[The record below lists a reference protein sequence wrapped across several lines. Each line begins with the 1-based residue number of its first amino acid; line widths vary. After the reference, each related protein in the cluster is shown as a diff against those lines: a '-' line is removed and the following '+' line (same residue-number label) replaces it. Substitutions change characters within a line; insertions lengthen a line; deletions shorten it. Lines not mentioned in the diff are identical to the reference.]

1 MHLGVLVIWVVTLWY
16 SGPGEVL
23 GADFLRAVIGTICP
37 LMHRFATTQATR
49 RQALVCSIERQKTGH
64 TMKKAIQHTSHAALG
79 VVLAALAGSA
89 LAGAEFGANLEL
101 DNTARNG
108 GAVAEGDKGLSQ
120 TGRIEVGVSAKAG
133 DDMFVA
139 AKTTLLT
146 QKGGG
151 VVTDDMWVQMGNKG
165 GNVKLGRFEAAD
177 LFPLNADTLVNHA
190 GTVDG
195 TKNAVNT
202 TNAKGL
208 RAVLALGAGPWSG
221 RVGFESGEYAPVGTA
236 DANKI
241 KGWGFT
247 TTYDAGSF
255 KLTGNYSLG
264 QQNAAANNRQT
275 ALGLSASV
283 GALGLGFV
291 NAVND
296 KAGGEVTVQ
305 TAYVAYAMS
314 LFGVKGATWTP
325 ALSRSTAKDSTTG
338 VTNDENALR
347 VRVRYDF

>member
-1 MHLGVLVIWVVTLWY
+1 
-16 SGPGEVL
+16 
-23 GADFLRAVIGTICP
+23 
-37 LMHRFATTQATR
+37 
-49 RQALVCSIERQKTGH
+49 
-64 TMKKAIQHTSHAALG
+64 MKKAIQHTSHAALG

-190 GTVDG
+190 GTVYGTNSLRGRMGSDAFHGTGTINLTDTASLEVGYIDG